1 MARMLT
7 FKQGELLMGE
17 GDQDTAAYLIKSGW
31 LQVGRNRGKD
41 IEPVA
46 TLGPGEIVGELG
58 LAGPVNGRTASVIAL
73 TDGEAEIIDRG
84 TLIRLVN
91 GPGNRLVPL
100 LSALFSRLQSL
111 LREREQASDAKE
123 KIWAEITGDSPDAC
137 RALCNRSWKVT
148 HLPWVFGAHRGPQ
161 SVTDLF
167 RERPAI
173 DVQLADSN
181 LMLREQH
188 VQIEEADHGLQLRLL
203 RHGDFCELDEERIGF
218 GSAPLVAPLPPGEHL
233 LAFGN
238 PNRPYR
244 FILSIPGKSGAKKR
258 RR

>member
-1 MARMLT
+1 MARILT
-7 FKQGELLMGE
+7 FKEGELLMGE
-17 GDQDTAAYLIKSGW
+17 GETDTAAYLIKSGW
-31 LQVGRNRGKD
+31 LQVSRRRGKEM
-41 IEPVA
+41 EPVA

-58 LAGPVNGRTASVIAL
+58 LAGTTDGRTASVTAL

-100 LSALFSRLQSL
+100 LAALFSRLQSL
-111 LREREQASDAKE
+111 LRDQAQESDKGARA
-123 KIWAEITGDSPDAC
+123 WAEITGDSPDAK

-148 HLPWVFGAHRGPQ
+148 HLPWVFGAHRAPQ

-167 RERPAI
+167 REPTHV

-181 LMLREQH
+181 LILREQH
-188 VQIEEADHGLQLRLL
+188 VQIEAGDDGLQVRLL
-203 RHGDFCELDEERIGF
+203 RHGDYCELDEERIGF
-218 GSAPLVAPLPPGEHL
+218 GSAPQVASLTPGKHL

-238 PNRPYR
+238 PKRPYR
-244 FILSIPGKSGAKKR
+244 FILKIPGKKR
-258 RR
+258 SR